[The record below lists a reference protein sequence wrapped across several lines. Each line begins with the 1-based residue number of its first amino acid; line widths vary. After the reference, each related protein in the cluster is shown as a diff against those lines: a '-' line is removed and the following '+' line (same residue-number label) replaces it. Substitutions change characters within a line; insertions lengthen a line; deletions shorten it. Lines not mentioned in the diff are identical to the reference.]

1 MSVLVLSSRMARN
14 RGRGIPLSPLRRAI
28 EAGQAG
34 GAFCEYIAAVDAYRV
49 ANPGSMMT
57 AGDFF
62 EVMLF
67 LGYRKTEKR
76 AATINDVCDPD
87 EERGR
92 VVRAKRSMTEEQ
104 RKRHAANRRSLA
116 KAKMAGK
123 CSTCLRRLAVAG
135 LATCRVCL
143 DRKVEQRVVGKR
155 QLAEVER

>member
-1 MSVLVLSSRMARN
+1 MSKLVLPSQLARN

-49 ANPGSMMT
+49 ANPGNMMT

-62 EVMLF
+62 EVILF

-76 AATINDVCDPD
+76 AATINDVRDPD
-87 EERGR
+87 EERGQ
-92 VVRAKRSMTEEQ
+92 VVRAKRSRTEEQ
-104 RKRHAANRRSLA
+104 RKRQVANRRSLA
-116 KAKMAGK
+116 KAKIAGK

-143 DRKVEQRVVGKR
+143 DGKAKRRVIGKW